1 MRRADVLLEWA
12 DRLRPGTASVQAALQ
27 TLHLRCRSGSFECSC
42 DVVDCA
48 TRPHDTENTGITE
61 DSSVNFDNTPFIIL
75 SVGTD
80 AWAELSH
87 YTGTCSDEERE
98 PV

>member
-1 MRRADVLLEWA
+1 MLVCHVIYHKSSA
-12 DRLRPGTASVQAALQ
+12 GSSGAAKEYTLISLQ
-27 TLHLRCRSGSFECSC
+27 NFHN